1 LRGIPLFKNLDDN
14 DLKLIASKLRKES
27 YAKGDFVFKEGDVGD
42 TMYLVES
49 GQVVVVQ
56 DEAGEAIAYLGPG
69 SFVGEI
75 SLLLAQSRT
84 ASLKVVID
92 AELWALRKQAF
103 EELLNARPSIGLE
116 MMRELSQRLVT
127 TTRGKKR
134 QMTRRI
140 TALISPSPVSG
151 QQPGWGGFELAQA
164 LNSQLKSTVGVLP
177 LPEASLGNL
186 VTLSGGVM
194 LLDSDD
200 LDEAYLAKSLSYQ
213 IEVYKHIIIILPDT
227 LDPLA
232 EKAIELANTVV
243 AIGEPPDWLSTY
255 EQNQDVWVVGE
266 AEVDL
271 WRTARRLTNRTIGL
285 ALSSGGSRGLAHIG
299 AMKVLREENIPI
311 DLVAGTSAGAWF
323 GAFFA
328 GGWDTDRFDQFV
340 EEIKNVTKF
349 SNWDFNI
356 PPRTGIAKGR
366 KARDRVIDHSVEGRT
381 FEDLKVPF
389 CVIAADI
396 LSGDEVVFDS
406 GPLAD
411 AIRASLSVPV
421 LADPWYYQGRYF
433 VDGGIVNPLPADVL
447 RARGAD
453 IVIASSVIQP
463 LRDSYSGSRDQMP
476 NILQIVFNIYSAM
489 EAKVV
494 EDQLPLIDVLIQHNV
509 AAKHTLDFEQVHELV
524 RLGERTA
531 RQMLPAIKEAIE
543 TPPEV

>member
-1 LRGIPLFKNLDDN
+1 
-14 DLKLIASKLRKES
+14 
-27 YAKGDFVFKEGDVGD
+27 
-42 TMYLVES
+42 
-49 GQVVVVQ
+49 
-56 DEAGEAIAYLGPG
+56 
-69 SFVGEI
+69 
-75 SLLLAQSRT
+75 
-84 ASLKVVID
+84 
-92 AELWALRKQAF
+92 
-103 EELLNARPSIGLE
+103 
-116 MMRELSQRLVT
+116 
-127 TTRGKKR
+127 
-134 QMTRRI
+134 
-140 TALISPSPVSG
+140 
-151 QQPGWGGFELAQA
+151 
-164 LNSQLKSTVGVLP
+164 
-177 LPEASLGNL
+177 
-186 VTLSGGVM
+186 
-194 LLDSDD
+194 
-200 LDEAYLAKSLSYQ
+200 
-213 IEVYKHIIIILPDT
+213 
-227 LDPLA
+227 
-232 EKAIELANTVV
+232 
-243 AIGEPPDWLSTY
+243 
-255 EQNQDVWVVGE
+255 
-266 AEVDL
+266 VDL

-328 GGWDTDRFDQFV
+328 AGWDTDRFDQFV

-396 LSGDEVVFDS
+396 LTGDEVVFDS

-489 EAKVV
+489 EAQVV

-509 AAKHTLDFEQVHELV
+509 AAKHTLDFEQVHDLV

-531 RQMLPAIKEAIE
+531 RQMLPAIKETIE